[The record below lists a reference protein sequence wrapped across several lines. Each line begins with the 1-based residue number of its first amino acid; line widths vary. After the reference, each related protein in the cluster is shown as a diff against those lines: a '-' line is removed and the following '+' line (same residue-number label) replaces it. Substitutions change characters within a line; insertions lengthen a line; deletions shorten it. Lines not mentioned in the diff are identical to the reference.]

1 MPCDRQ
7 TIGTRMH
14 VVPTIVVPGK
24 QQYNSNITKLLIA
37 VIDNIFGWAENFGF
51 SIKQLLSTSTGI
63 AQKTLLIEHY
73 N

>member
-1 MPCDRQ
+1 MPGDRQ
-7 TIGTRMH
+7 TISTRIH

-24 QQYNSNITKLLIA
+24 QQYNPNITRLLIA
-37 VIDNIFGWAENFGF
+37 AIDNILGLAENFGF
-51 SIKQLLSTSTGI
+51 SIKQLLSTATGI